1 MGEIFGGLAR
11 GERCERGQAIVEVA
25 LILPLLVFLIV
36 GTIEFS
42 LLLNARNTV
51 SFASRDGSMLAAEGG
66 SRAGTDCVVLQ
77 AVERDLVAPASAIK
91 VTQIKVYWSD
101 QNGDEIGSNHNLYTR
116 GGSTTCDYGD
126 GTSITVPY
134 SLTTASYIE
143 DIRCDVLAGCGGSHT
158 SLDTVGVEIT
168 YVHLWLTSF
177 GRITGGTGLTFN
189 VSNTTRI
196 EPQL

>member
-1 MGEIFGGLAR
+1 M
-11 GERCERGQAIVEVA
+11 
-25 LILPLLVFLIV
+25 
-36 GTIEFS
+36 
-42 LLLNARNTV
+42 
-51 SFASRDGSMLAAEGG
+51 
-66 SRAGTDCVVLQ
+66 
-77 AVERDLVAPASAIK
+77 
-91 VTQIKVYWSD
+91 
-101 QNGDEIGSNHNLYTR
+101 
-116 GGSTTCDYGD
+116 
-126 GTSITVPY
+126 
-134 SLTTASYIE
+134 TTASYIE